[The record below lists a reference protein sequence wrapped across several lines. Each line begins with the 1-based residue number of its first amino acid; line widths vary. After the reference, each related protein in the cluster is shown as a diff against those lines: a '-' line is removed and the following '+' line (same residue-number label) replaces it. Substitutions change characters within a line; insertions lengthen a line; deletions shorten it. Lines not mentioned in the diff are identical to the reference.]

1 MPPPPRASAAVA
13 AEYIVP
19 SNEGPETTTHAL
31 QSPIF

>member
-1 MPPPPRASAAVA
+1 MPFFPRVSAAVA
-13 AEYIVP
+13 AEYTVP